1 MKELP
6 DEKKMLEMLEVFKE
20 SEEKAKEMCEFATD
34 MALKYQRKIREAS
47 PANSRQ
53 VSRVE

>member
-6 DEKKMLEMLEVFKE
+6 DEQKMLEMLEVFKE
-20 SEEKAKEMCEFATD
+20 SEEKAKEMCEFATA
-34 MALKYQRKIREAS
+34 MALKYQRKIREIS

-53 VSRVE
+53 VSGVE

>member
-6 DEKKMLEMLEVFKE
+6 DEQKMLEMLEVFKE
-20 SEEKAKEMCEFATD
+20 SEEKAKEMCEFATA
-34 MALKYQRKIREAS
+34 MTLKYQRKIREIS

-53 VSRVE
+53 VSGVE

>member
-34 MALKYQRKIREAS
+34 MALKYQRKIREPS